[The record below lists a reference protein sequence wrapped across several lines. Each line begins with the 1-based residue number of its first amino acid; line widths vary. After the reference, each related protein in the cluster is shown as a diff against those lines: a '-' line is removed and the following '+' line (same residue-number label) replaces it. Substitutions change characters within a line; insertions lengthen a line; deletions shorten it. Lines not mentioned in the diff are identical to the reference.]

1 MKHLFDLD
9 SYFIISD
16 IKCIS
21 EGKQRDIAES
31 IKIFR
36 RQKTYL
42 LNYIKIRYYKG
53 VHPFDIINSL
63 IEI

>member
-42 LNYIKIRYYKG
+42 LNYI
-53 VHPFDIINSL
+53 INSL